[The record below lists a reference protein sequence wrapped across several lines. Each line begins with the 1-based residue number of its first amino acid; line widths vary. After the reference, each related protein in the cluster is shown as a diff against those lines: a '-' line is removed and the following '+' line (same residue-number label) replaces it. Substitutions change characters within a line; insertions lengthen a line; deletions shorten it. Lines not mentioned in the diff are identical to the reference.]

1 MGEKMTLEPCPFCGH
16 AELFDQWPC
25 EWLDG
30 SGANVVRCPMC
41 HGAAP
46 AKHWNNRHLTQPAQ
60 AVDVGALSWLPAE
73 LRILAFGDELEDMTT
88 GEAYHSGWNECLDAI
103 KRHRTRALPNA
114 NGKEG

>member
-1 MGEKMTLEPCPFCGH
+1 MGEKMTLLPCPFCGH
-16 AELFDQWPC
+16 AELFDEWPC

-46 AKHWNNRHLTQPAQ
+46 AKYWNTRHLTQPAQ
-60 AVDVGALSWLPAE
+60 AVDVTDADIAAWAE
-73 LRILAFGDELEDMTT
+73 RHDLGFGGSMTDARCAFEDAQTFT
-88 GEAYHSGWNECLDAI
+88 A
-103 KRHRTRALPNA
+103 ALPNA